1 MTPLLQN
8 ATAYDLLTR
17 NWRVIVEPFYLHPLL
32 AGVAVLCGAL
42 VGEEREKHEKPAG
55 LRTLM
60 LVCLG
65 SAVFTMASYF
75 FTTTT
80 GDSGRVSAQ
89 IVTGIGFLGAGVIM
103 RERGAISGTT
113 TAATIWVIAA
123 VGMVVGAGYVGGAVC
138 LSILV
143 RFVLGG
149 ITLYENR
156 LAGEMEVRAV
166 EFDFDPDAG
175 RTRVILER
183 VLADF
188 RKSAFTAKWEE
199 LSAELVRLT
208 LRVRL
213 PHRALCELLAA
224 LVEVQQVKAVREVP
238 FKVKL

>member
-1 MTPLLQN
+1 MSGIQT
-8 ATAYDLLTR
+8 ATRSQTNTFSEARLRAVMPPQYAY
-17 NWRVIVEPFYLHPLL
+17 VI
-32 AGVAVLCGAL
+32 
-42 VGEEREKHEKPAG
+42 
-55 LRTLM
+55 
-60 LVCLG
+60 
-65 SAVFTMASYF
+65 
-75 FTTTT
+75 
-80 GDSGRVSAQ
+80 GD
-89 IVTGIGFLGAGVIM
+89 
-103 RERGAISGTT
+103 
-113 TAATIWVIAA
+113 
-123 VGMVVGAGYVGGAVC
+123 
-138 LSILV
+138 ILES
-143 RFVLGG
+143 